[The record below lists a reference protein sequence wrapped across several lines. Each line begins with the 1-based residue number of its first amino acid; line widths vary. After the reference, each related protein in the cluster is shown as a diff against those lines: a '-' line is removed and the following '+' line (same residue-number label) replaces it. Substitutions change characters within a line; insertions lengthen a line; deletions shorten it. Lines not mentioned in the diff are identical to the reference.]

1 MSSLDHP
8 ALEAVLTLQRRIRD
22 QVLSAFRGPAADG
35 LSEMVED
42 GEGDTLYAVDKIGE
56 QALIESLEQSAAALG
71 GVILIAEGIAGGMRA
86 LPRGRRDESCRYR
99 FLVDPI
105 DGTRSI
111 MYQKRSA
118 WVLTGVAPNRGQA
131 TCASDIELA
140 VQIEIP
146 CSKQRL
152 ADELWA
158 VRGQG
163 ARAERVDLGSGART
177 PLPLRPS
184 RATNIDHGYSS
195 MIRFFPGGRAELAA
209 LDDQLVEQLLGPP
222 VPGKAQCFE
231 DQYPSTGG
239 QLYELMVGHDRFVA
253 DLRPLLGRKL
263 RRSGKPFGACCHPY
277 DASALLIAEEAGVL
291 LTNGRGGKLD
301 FPLDLETD
309 VDWIGYA
316 NAGLRARVEPLLMS
330 LLEQHELLA

>member
-1 MSSLDHP
+1 
-8 ALEAVLTLQRRIRD
+8 
-22 QVLSAFRGPAADG
+22 
-35 LSEMVED
+35 
-42 GEGDTLYAVDKIGE
+42 
-56 QALIESLEQSAAALG
+56 
-71 GVILIAEGIAGGMRA
+71 VILIAEGIAGGKRA

-118 WVLTGVAPNRGQA
+118 WALTGVAPNRGEA

-140 VQIEIP
+140 VQTEIP

-177 PLPLRPS
+177 PLSLRPS
-184 RATNIDHGYSS
+184 RASNIDHGYSS
-195 MIRFFPGGRAELAA
+195 MVRFFPGGRAELAA

-263 RRSGKPFGACCHPY
+263 LRSGKPFGASCHPY
-277 DASALLIAEEAGVL
+277 DASAMLIAEEAGVL

-316 NAGLRARVEPLLMS
+316 NAGLRARIEPLLMS
-330 LLEQHELLA
+330 LLKQHELFA